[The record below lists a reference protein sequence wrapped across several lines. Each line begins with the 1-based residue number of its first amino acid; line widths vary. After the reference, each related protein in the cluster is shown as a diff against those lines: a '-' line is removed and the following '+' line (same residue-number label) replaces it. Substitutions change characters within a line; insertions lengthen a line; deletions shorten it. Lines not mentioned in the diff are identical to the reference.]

1 MVLTHVFSSLLILL
15 GLTLGERAFV
25 DTSQGNLSVTQYV
38 ASHDRSVVAEGF
50 APPNDEERPG
60 STVG

>member
-1 MVLTHVFSSLLILL
+1 MVLPHVFSSLLVLL
-15 GLTLGERAFV
+15 GLTLNGRAFINNFQV
-25 DTSQGNLSVTQYV
+25 NLSMAQYV
-38 ASHDRSVVAEGF
+38 AWHDQGVVAEGF